1 MAGIKIKRAYD
12 KPSNSDGLR
21 ILVDRLWP
29 RGLAKDVAR
38 IDHWLKDVAP
48 SAALRRWFGHDPARW
63 AEFRRR
69 YRAELAEHPE
79 ALATLK
85 RLVRGRAATLVFAA
99 RDAEHCNAAVLRG
112 MLAKKA
118 RPRRRVAAKR

>member
-12 KPSNSDGLR
+12 KPSKDDGLR
-21 ILVDRLWP
+21 ILIDRLWP
-29 RGLAKDVAR
+29 RGLAKDAAR

-79 ALATLK
+79 ALAALK
-85 RLVRGRAATLVFAA
+85 RLVRGRVATLVFAA
-99 RDAEHCNAAVLRG
+99 RDAEHCNAAALRG

-118 RPRRRVAAKR
+118 RPRRRTAAKR